1 MMSVT
6 HMCECD
12 KDVSGLE
19 ISEELASD
27 MLIQNLISVVDGLIF
42 DEPQQDDVIDCPIFD
57 DYQGD
62 NIDDA

>member
-19 ISEELASD
+19 ISEELALD

-42 DEPQQDDVIDCPIFD
+42 DEPQQDDVIDCLVFD

-62 NIDDA
+62 NIDDT